1 MASPH
6 ALSRGNDALSTS
18 ATRAPPRARTSA
30 ATVPAGPAPTTAT
43 SKCSATTKTSDIDGA
58 FCGIVAPCA
67 PTHLPPAPATAASP
81 AACSPASRSATT
93 AWRRCSRSGRTAAG
107 AGPWWTTS
115 FRASPRLILDVAT
128 GPAGVALQLAS
139 RTGAQ
144 VVGVDLTEAMI
155 RQGKANVAR
164 AGAEKQVQVVLGKGE
179 QLPFADATF
188 DALTFTYLLRY
199 VEDPA
204 ATLRELAR
212 VVRPGGTVANLE
224 FLVPASRFW
233 RFWWWGYTRLVLP
246 LGGAVTGGREWFTV
260 GRFLGP
266 NISAHYRRYPAVVD
280 GPGVARRRD
289 RRRRGPDDEPR
300 RRSRDVGQAR
310 RWLRLPAP
318 PSTPRSAAGGATGG
332 RSSTRPTRPGTSPT
346 S

>member
-1 MASPH
+1 MRPDTPSTGARNSRFARRLFTGLPQRYDRL
-6 ALSRGNDALSTS
+6 AEVLSLGQNGR
-18 ATRAPPRARTSA
+18 
-30 ATVPAGPAPTTAT
+30 
-43 SKCSATTKTSDIDGA
+43 
-58 FCGIVAPCA
+58 
-67 PTHLPPAPATAASP
+67 
-81 AACSPASRSATT
+81 
-93 AWRRCSRSGRTAAG
+93 WRRAMVDHIVPG
-107 AGPWWTTS
+107 
-115 FRASPRLILDVAT
+115 SPRLILDVAT

-139 RTGAQ
+139 RTGGQ

-155 RQGKANVAR
+155 REGKANVAR
-164 AGAEKQVQVVLGKGE
+164 AGAEKQVQVVLGKGQ

-246 LGGAVTGGREWFTV
+246 IGGAITGGREWFTV

-266 NISAHYRRYPAVVD
+266 NISAHYRRFPVSWTVQAW
-280 GPGVARRRD
+280 RD
-289 RRRRGPDDEPR
+289 AGID
-300 RRSRDVGQAR
+300 DVGVR
-310 RWLRLPAP
+310 TMSL
-318 PSTPRSAAGGATGG
+318 GGGLVMWGSRTGG
-332 RSSTRPTRPGTSPT
+332 
-346 S
+346 